1 MANMADIAAMIAEVA
16 LPNVLFKANRTLIKS
31 LKNNCSGLFET
42 ASQFRNLCTRM
53 RIVNFYE
60 LQALGGRLVCA
71 LISCP
76 VPESYTAQIVD
87 RSSALMNL
95 PGERQTALNANHRTL
110 CRYEDEN
117 DINYVVLRD
126 TVVEM
131 MQLTTPPSKLSD
143 IFSLKKENY

>member
-71 LISCP
+71 LSSVSARILH
-76 VPESYTAQIVD
+76 YTD
-87 RSSALMNL
+87 
-95 PGERQTALNANHRTL
+95 
-110 CRYEDEN
+110 CRPQFSFDEPA
-117 DINYVVLRD
+117 R
-126 TVVEM
+126 
-131 MQLTTPPSKLSD
+131 
-143 IFSLKKENY
+143 